1 MSSQV
6 PDEVFEGPEDAE
18 ALEVPQEIP
27 LPAVVGRL
35 SVGLFVFTD
44 SPHMCSP
51 EAVVPPGG
59 LRRWFPQVTLTVE
72 VKMRCLRGSC
82 RCYIFIVFWLAVFF
96 GWALVE
102 SINATFLL
110 SELRDQRAA
119 LARAV
124 GITSST
130 QRPHF
135 NASGNLG
142 NGPFG

>member
-18 ALEVPQEIP
+18 ALEVPQEMRALP

-59 LRRWFPQVTLTVE
+59 LRRWLPQVTLTVE

-82 RCYIFIVFWLAVFF
+82 RCFCLSCFGWLFFWLAPR
-96 GWALVE
+96 G
-102 SINATFLL
+102 INKRNF
-110 SELRDQRAA
+110 
-119 LARAV
+119 
-124 GITSST
+124 
-130 QRPHF
+130 
-135 NASGNLG
+135 
-142 NGPFG
+142 PFE

>member
-1 MSSQV
+1 MPSQV

-18 ALEVPQEIP
+18 ALEVLQEMRALP

-82 RCYIFIVFWLAVFF
+82 RCYFVIVWWLVVF
-96 GWALVE
+96 
-102 SINATFLL
+102 
-110 SELRDQRAA
+110 
-119 LARAV
+119 LA
-124 GITSST
+124 
-130 QRPHF
+130 
-135 NASGNLG
+135 
-142 NGPFG
+142 GPSWNQ

>member
-18 ALEVPQEIP
+18 ALEVLQEMRALP

-35 SVGLFVFTD
+35 SVGLLVFTD

-72 VKMRCLRGSC
+72 VKMRCLNGSC
-82 RCYIFIVFWLAVFF
+82 CCYFVWLVD
-96 GWALVE
+96 
-102 SINATFLL
+102 FL
-110 SELRDQRAA
+110 A
-119 LARAV
+119 
-124 GITSST
+124 
-130 QRPHF
+130 
-135 NASGNLG
+135 
-142 NGPFG
+142 GPSWNQ